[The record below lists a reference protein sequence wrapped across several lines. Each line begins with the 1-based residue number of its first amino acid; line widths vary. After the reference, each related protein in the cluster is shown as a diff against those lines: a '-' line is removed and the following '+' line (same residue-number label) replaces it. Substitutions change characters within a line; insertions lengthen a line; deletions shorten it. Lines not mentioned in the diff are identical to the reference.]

1 MNKSALKAL
10 FINAKSVGAR
20 YIGMRLTQTGIEK
33 PEFHITQR
41 ENFDKMFEYF
51 MKMYDYV
58 QNNFRDKEY
67 GEWYSILKRDGRMVS
82 DYKGFEL
89 KGPYH
94 VPRCLMQ
101 LVTLLEEY
109 LEQKGKAND
118 RHSKEGGKG

>member
-1 MNKSALKAL
+1 
-10 FINAKSVGAR
+10 
-20 YIGMRLTQTGIEK
+20 
-33 PEFHITQR
+33 
-41 ENFDKMFEYF
+41 
-51 MKMYDYV
+51 
-58 QNNFRDKEY
+58 
-67 GEWYSILKRDGRMVS
+67 MVS

-118 RHSKEGGKG
+118 SGFDGRYACGMW